1 MASSEP
7 LPEMSSLGRDEGRL
21 LALEGALNLR
31 DFGGYA
37 SARGGH
43 VRRGMLYRSGAM
55 HRLSEAAEREL
66 VALNIAVVWD
76 LRRRSERHAAPTRW
90 CAAAGTELVARD
102 HEQTPGVLAA
112 LLRDGRLE
120 PEAARAAITEL
131 YRVLAEG
138 HAESYRDIFAR
149 LLDGQ
154 VPLLLNCTA
163 GKDRTG
169 VGAALILSALDVP
182 RETIVA
188 DYALTAEVADF
199 TDLLSHYAHVPPAT
213 IAPLFASEPAYIA
226 AMFEALEQKHG
237 GVDRF
242 LETELG
248 VGGEERARLRA
259 LLVH

>member
-1 MASSEP
+1 
-7 LPEMSSLGRDEGRL
+7 MSVEAQVSDQSRVLVLD
-21 LALEGALNLR
+21 GALNLR
-31 DFGGYA
+31 DFGGYP
-37 SARGGH
+37 SLHGGH

-55 HRLSEAAEREL
+55 HRLSEEAESQLAR
-66 VALNIAVVWD
+66 LNIAVVWD
-76 LRRRSERHAAPTRW
+76 LRRRSERDAAPTRW
-90 CAAAGTELVARD
+90 CAAAGAELIARD

-112 LLRDGRLE
+112 LLRDDRLE
-120 PEAARAAITEL
+120 PEAARAAMTEL

-199 TDLLSHYAHVPPAT
+199 SELLGHYAHVPAET
-213 IAPLFASEPAYIA
+213 IAPLFASEPAYIE
-226 AMFEALEQKHG
+226 AMFETFDERHG

-242 LETELG
+242 LETVLG
-248 VGGEERARLRA
+248 VGAAERARLRA
-259 LLVH
+259 LLVQ